1 MQNKQADHK
10 NELKSNLPHPVTSIY
25 PKTNLANSIV
35 TFIPTNI
42 TYAKINCGQF
52 KCKTKMRMFS
62 YKNNCLLVTF
72 HNMSYKPWEV
82 QHCMYNDSRALKKKS
97 PISNSLPSTK
107 AANCSWKQSNL
118 LVVHLEAATKRHSF
132 SPFLDYTL
140 KAKKCSYLVLLL
152 QEQGKSSLA

>member
-10 NELKSNLPHPVTSIY
+10 NELKSNLPHPVTCTY

-62 YKNNCLLVTF
+62 YKNTCLLVTF
-72 HNMSYKPWEV
+72 HNMSYKPWEA
-82 QHCMYNDSRALKKKS
+82 QHCTYNDSRALKK
-97 PISNSLPSTK
+97 IS
-107 AANCSWKQSNL
+107 
-118 LVVHLEAATKRHSF
+118 HLKFTAI
-132 SPFLDYTL
+132 Y
-140 KAKKCSYLVLLL
+140 
-152 QEQGKSSLA
+152 KSSKLFMEAIKLTCCTLRVCN